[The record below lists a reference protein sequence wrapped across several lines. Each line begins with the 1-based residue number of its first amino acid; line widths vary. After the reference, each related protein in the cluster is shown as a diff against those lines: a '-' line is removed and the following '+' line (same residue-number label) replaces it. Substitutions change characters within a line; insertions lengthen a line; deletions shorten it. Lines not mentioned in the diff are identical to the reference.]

1 MAIML
6 YIEIFGFFGM
16 ILLMANLQKRGNLT
30 EQFFAIGSLS
40 YISLFMLTAF
50 LIAPISLE
58 VTLVWVVVTIIQWI
72 IGYPFARWL
81 YRQMFPPK

>member
-58 VTLVWVVVTIIQWI
+58 VTLVWVLVTIIQWI